1 MLTTRAVAGG
11 WLDVITFKAGCVVIA
26 TFVGIVCIT
35 LWKACVYFG
44 VFNCCSN
51 IEVVLIAVTFIFAAI
66 T

>member
-11 WLDVITFKAGCVVIA
+11 WLGVITFIAGCVIGT

-35 LWKACVYFG
+35 LWKDCVYFG

-51 IEVVLIAVTFIFAAI
+51 IEVVVIAVTFTFAAI